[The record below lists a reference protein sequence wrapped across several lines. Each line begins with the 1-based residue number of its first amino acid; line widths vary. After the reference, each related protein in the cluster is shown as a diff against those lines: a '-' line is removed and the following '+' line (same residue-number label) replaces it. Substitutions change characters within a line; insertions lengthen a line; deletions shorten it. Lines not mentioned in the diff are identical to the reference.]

1 MRVAFQ
7 LYEHEDML
15 GLAIDEHI
23 LLRTLKVSP
32 CSFSLHEQLIYSWKY
47 MCVCISRL
55 LKLHNFLSQNL
66 IYNNTS
72 ALEISADKL
81 FPSRIG
87 TDLVIINILAQRSAK
102 HKAAYYQH
110 Y

>member
-32 CSFSLHEQLIYSWKY
+32 CSFSLHKQLIFSWKY
-47 MCVCISRL
+47 VCVCISRL
-55 LKLHNFLSQNL
+55 LKLHFESKLDLQQY
-66 IYNNTS
+66 IG
-72 ALEISADKL
+72 IGDKC
-81 FPSRIG
+81 R
-87 TDLVIINILAQRSAK
+87 
-102 HKAAYYQH
+102 
-110 Y
+110 